1 MVKEISFQNIEQ
13 KLISECIGG
22 NRLAQR
28 ELYEKLTS
36 RMFSVCLRYVG
47 DRETAR
53 DILHDGFI
61 TLFSKL
67 DNYRGDGSFDGW
79 ARRIFVNTALMYLRK
94 NDALKMAE
102 SLEKPGVEVAADS
115 SVISRLDSAALMN
128 IVVQMPVGFRA
139 VFNLFVIEGFTHQEI
154 AKMLKISEGG
164 SRSQLSRAR
173 VWLKDR
179 AKDFENDLH

>member
-13 KLISECIGG
+13 KLISECLAG

-28 ELYEKLTS
+28 ELYEKLSS

-47 DRETAR
+47 DRDTAR

-79 ARRIFVNTALMYLRK
+79 ARRIFVNTALMHLRK
-94 NDALKMAE
+94 SDALKMAE
-102 SLEKPGVEVAADS
+102 PLDKPGAEVAIDS
-115 SVISRLDSAALMN
+115 SVISKLDSKMLMT
-128 IVVQMPVGFRA
+128 IVAQMPAGFRT

-154 AKMLKISEGG
+154 AKMLKITEGG

-173 VWLKDR
+173 VWLKER
-179 AKDFENDLH
+179 AKEFEKDLY